1 MLHLSYFTT
10 TTWSKTVLSLF
21 SHLKTTNKVKKKP
34 WNGILYICGMHAIN
48 TGSYSSKG
56 DGLINVQNCTV
67 CIKHSLKDLRQ
78 NNPGT
83 LSPPSLHK
91 WEMLSNSN
99 LQTGDLCSQT
109 THTHTHSSEDSSTYT
124 RTHACSKAYTPPHRV
139 YAKLGLP
146 LYFFFS
152 SHVASTPRHKYT
164 WYERF
169 SFCDGCYVAVYCN
182 TSSLTHLYRHCVWF
196 SVLLCKGMSMYVLL
210 YKRTLHTSYSWLCGN
225 VLEELSVSS

>member
-109 THTHTHSSEDSSTYT
+109 THTHSSEDSSTYT

-164 WYERF
+164 WYEQF
-169 SFCDGCYVAVYCN
+169 SFCDGCYVRFTVIHHRSHIFIATVCGFPCSCVRACPCM
-182 TSSLTHLYRHCVWF
+182 SSYISVPFTLATADCV
-196 SVLLCKGMSMYVLL
+196 GMS
-210 YKRTLHTSYSWLCGN
+210 
-225 VLEELSVSS
+225 